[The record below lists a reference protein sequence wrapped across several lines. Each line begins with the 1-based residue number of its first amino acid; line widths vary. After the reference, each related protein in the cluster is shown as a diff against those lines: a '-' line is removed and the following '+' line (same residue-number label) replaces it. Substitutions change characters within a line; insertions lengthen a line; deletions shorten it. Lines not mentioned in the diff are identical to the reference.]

1 MPIPDLRG
9 PLSFATLVDSPG
21 VAPAAPA
28 DADQYVTRLREVEA
42 QITSRWGEGRIH
54 PTKERIAALVD
65 LLGDPQRTY
74 RSIHLTG
81 TNGKT
86 TTARMLEEL
95 LHAFGLRTGRYT
107 SPHLSS
113 ITERIVLSG
122 EPISARRFVETY
134 EEMLPYIQLVDSQFE
149 TKLSFFEV
157 MTALAFAAFADAPVD
172 VAVVEVGLG
181 GEWDATNVLDAQIA
195 VVTPVDLDHT
205 ALLGGTVTSIAHE

>member
-81 TNGKT
+81 TNGTCKT
-86 TTARMLEEL
+86 AAGIKLQNTSLTGVPAGSTT
-95 LHAFGLRTGRYT
+95 
-107 SPHLSS
+107 
-113 ITERIVLSG
+113 
-122 EPISARRFVETY
+122 
-134 EEMLPYIQLVDSQFE
+134 LPCS
-149 TKLSFFEV
+149 
-157 MTALAFAAFADAPVD
+157 
-172 VAVVEVGLG
+172 
-181 GEWDATNVLDAQIA
+181 
-195 VVTPVDLDHT
+195 
-205 ALLGGTVTSIAHE
+205 